1 MAAIGVIKELLEAGV
16 HFGHPKKKWNP
27 KMKPYIYG
35 LKRGIYI
42 IDLEKTAQLLL
53 KACEFVRNIASSGGS
68 ILFVGTKRQ
77 VQDMVEEEAGRC
89 GMFYVNNRWLGG
101 ALTNFETVRKS
112 ISRLKDIQRLKEEGK
127 YALVTKKEQAG
138 LDKELNKLLKNLG
151 GIVDMDRLPDAI
163 YVIDPNREAIA
174 VREARKLNIP
184 VVSIIDTNCDP
195 SVVDCLIPGN
205 DDAIKSCK
213 LITSYVANAVI
224 EGKRFY
230 TDSESKAKAKK
241 EQETIVEVK
250 EVVEEDVVGELKKKI
265 ESKDPKETKS
275 VKARNKEE
283 K

>member
-1 MAAIGVIKELLEAGV
+1 LAAIGVIKELLEAGV

-53 KACEFVRNIASSGGS
+53 KACEFVRDIASAGGS

-77 VQDMVEEEAGRC
+77 VQDMVEEEANRC

-127 YALVTKKEQAG
+127 YALVTKKEQSS
-138 LDKELNKLLKNLG
+138 LDKELNKLMKNLG
-151 GIVDMDRLPDAI
+151 GIVDMDKLPDAI

-184 VVSIIDTNCDP
+184 VISIIDTNCDP
-195 SVVDCLIPGN
+195 AVIDCLIPGN

-230 TDSESKAKAKK
+230 TDSESKAKAK
-241 EQETIVEVK
+241 
-250 EVVEEDVVGELKKKI
+250 
-265 ESKDPKETKS
+265 
-275 VKARNKEE
+275 EE
-283 K
+283 KKAKEDAKESDLKEIKEKLEDKSLKDKESSKVSNKGKK

>member
-1 MAAIGVIKELLEAGV
+1 LAAIGVIKELLEAGV

-53 KACEFVRNIASSGGS
+53 KACEFVRDTVSSGGF

-77 VQDMVEEEAGRC
+77 VQDMVEEEAKRC

-101 ALTNFETVRKS
+101 TLTNFETVRKS

-151 GIVDMDRLPDAI
+151 GIVDMDRVPDAI
-163 YVIDPNREAIA
+163 YVIDPNREDIA
-174 VREARKLNIP
+174 VKEAKKLNIP
-184 VVSIIDTNCDP
+184 VVSIIDTNCNP
-195 SVVDCLIPGN
+195 AVVDYLIPGN

-213 LITSYVANAVI
+213 LITSYIANAVI
-224 EGKRFY
+224 EGRRFH
-230 TDSESKAKAKK
+230 TDSESKIK
-241 EQETIVEVK
+241 EKEEHVEVK
-250 EVVEEDVVGELKKKI
+250 VAIGDDVIKELEKKV
-265 ESKDPKETKS
+265 ESKSSKEIKS
-275 VKARNKEE
+275 SKLSSGKEDNK
-283 K
+283 